1 MSPGKAKTG
10 LQIRMWAAAGLW
22 GQHFLL
28 KASELAAGGG
38 GTEHLS
44 SGRPVGLQ
52 VIPRLCCGSHVTP
65 LYSGQGPQRDLCFA

>member
-38 GTEHLS
+38 VQNT
-44 SGRPVGLQ
+44 
-52 VIPRLCCGSHVTP
+52 C
-65 LYSGQGPQRDLCFA
+65 PQDAQWVFR